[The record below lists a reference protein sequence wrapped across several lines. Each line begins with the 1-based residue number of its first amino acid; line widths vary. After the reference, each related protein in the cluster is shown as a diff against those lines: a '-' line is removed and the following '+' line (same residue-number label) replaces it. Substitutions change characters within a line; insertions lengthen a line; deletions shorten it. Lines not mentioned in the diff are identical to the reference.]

1 MLRARVSVSPEEGTN
16 PGSIPHADPGA
27 MTTTTNP
34 KTTPAVTRLAA
45 LDMADRFFD
54 AVHVPS
60 LVQADRQ
67 VRSIHWS
74 PYVRV
79 GEVNADP

>member
-1 MLRARVSVSPEEGTN
+1 
-16 PGSIPHADPGA
+16 

-74 PYVRV
+74 PYDRV